1 MGRIGSIKDRVAI
14 VGMGCTKFGENWQWA
29 GEDMIVDAAHE
40 AYEDAG
46 ITQKDIG
53 MAWYGCT
60 QSARGGPKLAHALKL
75 DYIPVTRIEN
85 HCTTGT
91 DALRAASYAVAA
103 GMIDFGL
110 IVGFEK
116 LKDLGLSGLP
126 IWPEIS
132 DSQVRP
138 FLPPPF
144 QFALSATRYFHHY
157 KMSYEEGRRMLAK
170 VAVKNHKHGVNSP
183 KAHLRREI
191 TEEQVLKAPMIAY
204 PFGLFDCCGVSDGAA
219 AAIVTTP
226 EIAKTLK
233 DDYVTVKGIGIACGA
248 FQGQLH
254 DKYDFIHFE
263 ENVRARM
270 LAYEEA
276 GVTDPRKQ
284 LDLAEMHD
292 CFTITEL
299 ISAEDLLFSERGGA
313 GKDYTDGVFTA
324 PDGELPLN
332 TDGGLKS
339 FGHPIGASGLRMI
352 YEVYKQIQGKAQTPE
367 RQLKK
372 ADMGLT
378 HNLGGFPGRF
388 TSAVSIIGR
397 HD

>member
-1 MGRIGSIKDRVAI
+1 MKVLQLTSIAFLLLVKVVFSQTEIILSPTD
-14 VGMGCTKFGENWQWA
+14 
-29 GEDMIVDAAHE
+29 DA
-40 AYEDAG
+40 YIYSGGTD
-46 ITQKDIG
+46 
-53 MAWYGCT
+53 
-60 QSARGGPKLAHALKL
+60 GGP
-75 DYIPVTRIEN
+75 
-85 HCTTGT
+85 G
-91 DALRAASYAVAA
+91 
-103 GMIDFGL
+103 G
-110 IVGFEK
+110 VGGIEK
-116 LKDLGLSGLP
+116 LKVGYYSTFGTY
-126 IWPEIS
+126 
-132 DSQVRP
+132 R
-138 FLPPPF
+138 
-144 QFALSATRYFHHY
+144 T
-157 KMSYEEGRRMLAK
+157 
-170 VAVKNHKHGVNSP
+170 
-183 KAHLRREI
+183 
-191 TEEQVLKAPMIAY
+191 VLK
-204 PFGLFDCCGVSDGAA
+204 FDLSEIPQNANIISA
-219 AAIVTTP
+219 NLRLWHWVTLGSGNNAMVDLYRMTNNWNQDNVHWN
-226 EIAKTLK
+226 ILN
-233 DDYVTVKGIGIACGA
+233 
-248 FQGQLH
+248 

-263 ENVRARM
+263 ENVRARQ

-276 GVTDPRKQ
+276 GITDPRKQ

-299 ISAEDLLFSERGGA
+299 ITAEDLLFSERGTA
-313 GKDYTDGVFTA
+313 GKDYADGVFTA